1 MYASYQ
7 KRIFSFIIDFAL
19 GKAILVGTLLLL
31 APVIDSLYQAQ
42 LLSYTVFTI
51 WTIFNFPFLQSSR
64 WQASVGQ
71 KLLRIK
77 VLDVCGNT
85 LSFWRACY
93 RDSLLLFC
101 AWGAFMYFFSPKKQC
116 LHDFLCDSLVV
127 KQGQAEYNTHHPLR
141 QIKYSIIIIAT
152 LIFFALPLILWGRLT
167 FLN

>member
-7 KRIFSFIIDFAL
+7 KRIFSFIIDIAL

-31 APVIDSLYQAQ
+31 APVIDSLYLAQ

-51 WTIFNFPFLQSSR
+51 WTIFNFQLLQSSR

-71 KLLRIK
+71 RLLGIK

-93 RDSLLLFC
+93 RGSLLLFC
-101 AWGAFMYFFSPKKQC
+101 PWGAFMYFFSPQKQC
-116 LHDFLCDSLVV
+116 LYDFLCDSIVV
-127 KQGQAEYNTHHPLR
+127 ENGKDIPNVHRPLR
-141 QIKYSIIIIAT
+141 QIKYSIIIIAAI
-152 LIFFALPLILWGRLT
+152 LLFAPLVLWLKVAL
-167 FLN
+167 FSY

>member
-1 MYASYQ
+1 MHASYR
-7 KRIFSFIIDFAL
+7 KRIFSFIIDIVL
-19 GKAILVGTLLLL
+19 GKIILIGTLFLL
-31 APVIDSLYQAQ
+31 APLINSLYLAN

-51 WTIFNFPFLQSSR
+51 WTILNIPFLQSSR
-64 WQASVGQ
+64 WQASIGQ

-77 VLDVCGNT
+77 VLDAQGNT

-93 RDSLLLFC
+93 RGSLLLFC
-101 AWGAFMYFFSPKKQC
+101 PWGAFMYFFSPDKQC
-116 LHDFLCDSLVV
+116 LHDFLCDSLVIKSQQPV
-127 KQGQAEYNTHHPLR
+127 PGIHRPLR